1 MKLAITMAAALMA
14 AGTAGAQDAPDARKA
29 ILDKFTNQKVTLDF
43 TATPLSDV
51 LNYLRDAS
59 GLNFHLD
66 SSVTA
71 ELPPEKLA
79 VTLKVRDLPMKSAM
93 KIICGERNL
102 TINLRDG
109 ILVVLPKGKDAG
121 RVTRIYDVRDLMLAV
136 RDFPGPKMELNDKA
150 SGILPFPVIG
160 ESAEPPISEDFLQE
174 LIRTTVGGTS
184 WDEGASLSMA
194 SGLMVVSQTPALH
207 RDVASLL
214 NRLRQIK

>member
-1 MKLAITMAAALMA
+1 MRLAIAMAAALMA
-14 AGTAGAQDAPDARKA
+14 AGTAGAQEASDARKA

-66 SSVTA
+66 ASVTS
-71 ELPPEKLA
+71 ELAPEKLA

-109 ILVVLPKGKDAG
+109 ILVILPKGKDAG
-121 RVTRIYDVRDLMLAV
+121 RVTRIYDVRDLMLAI
-136 RDFPGPKMELNDKA
+136 RDFPGPEMELNDKA
-150 SGILPFPVIG
+150 AGILPFPAIG
-160 ESAEPPISEDFLQE
+160 ESPEPPISEDFLQE
-174 LIRTTVGGTS
+174 LVKTTVGGAS
-184 WDEGASLSMA
+184 WDEGASISLA
-194 SGLMVVSQTPALH
+194 NGLMVVGQTPSVH
-207 RDVASLL
+207 REIATLL